1 MDNNIQKFKIMSFS
15 PKDLPNY
22 GEVYLVEATS
32 SDNDYV
38 HEFRLAKTSSLVEE
52 ARQAYEEDELWLV
65 DMSKFQNKDDI
76 PDVNGCIGIRTIHD
90 ELVTIDED
98 DLKAMLDKAIR
109 KSVLAQMG
117 FAGLDELK
125 TYTAKVI
132 TMKDGYVYANHD
144 LDNVTAENE
153 EDAYNVM
160 LSVVSRREGRLVSPS
175 DILSCII
182 LPNGDKL
189 FNFDKN

>member
-1 MDNNIQKFKIMSFS
+1 
-15 PKDLPNY
+15 
-22 GEVYLVEATS
+22 
-32 SDNDYV
+32 
-38 HEFRLAKTSSLVEE
+38 
-52 ARQAYEEDELWLV
+52 
-65 DMSKFQNKDDI
+65 
-76 PDVNGCIGIRTIHD
+76 
-90 ELVTIDED
+90 
-98 DLKAMLDKAIR
+98 
-109 KSVLAQMG
+109 MG